1 MSDRTPAD
9 GRRRGTREIDPDEP
23 FPRSEEEFG
32 DPVDAFRMPLMDHLK
47 ELRKRLII
55 AIVATLVGMLACFG
69 FVEQIWQFLVQP
81 MNDALDQTGRG
92 TMAITEPLEGFMT
105 LLKVAG
111 VGGVAAASPIISYQF
126 WKFVAPGLYP
136 KEKRLILPLV
146 FASTFLFLTGVV
158 FAYFVIFKYAF
169 PFFIEVNP
177 EGVEAVL
184 SMQAYLSVATRLL
197 LAFGASFQ
205 LPVVVFFLARAGLID
220 HIDMMRFFKYSVVG
234 IFIVSAMLTPPDVV
248 SQLLMAGPLLLLY
261 GIGII
266 IARFVSTKDR
276 SEEEEEDDDA

>member
-1 MSDRTPAD
+1 MSTDRSRPS
-9 GRRRGTREIDPDEP
+9 GGTTADPDDP

-32 DPVDAFRMPLMDHLK
+32 DPVEQFRMPLMDHLR
-47 ELRKRLII
+47 ELRRRLII
-55 AIVATLVGMLACFG
+55 AIIATLVGMLACFG
-69 FVEQIWQFLVQP
+69 FVEQIWDFLVSP
-81 MNDALDQTGRG
+81 MNEALEATGRG

-111 VGGVAAASPIISYQF
+111 VAGVGVASPIISFQF

-136 KEKRLILPLV
+136 KEKRLIIPLV
-146 FASTFLFLTGVV
+146 FSSTFLFLGGAV
-158 FAYFVIFKYAF
+158 FCYFVIFKFAF

-197 LAFGASFQ
+197 LAFGVSFQ

-220 HIDMMRFFKYSVVG
+220 HKDMTKFFKYAVVAM
-234 IFIVSAMLTPPDVV
+234 FVVSAMLTPPDVV
-248 SQLLMAGPLLLLY
+248 SQLLMAGPLIILY
-261 GIGII
+261 GVGII
-266 IARFVSTKDR
+266 IAWMTSTKERDD
-276 SEEEEEDDDA
+276 EEDEG